1 MCVALQSS
9 NAKEREKAEEA
20 LARLQQLSEYPLPPA
35 AILIASPS
43 SSSELTP
50 EDAEEERRQQAET
63 AGQAAAALER
73 ELLQLSTKALRQRAV
88 VANVRAAKLSTQ
100 QPSFAL
106 VPSLSWQLISRSLLC
121 YIVCARRS
129 TSMPSKTRE
138 SPQTLRQS

>member
-35 AILIASPS
+35 AIASQS

-100 QPSFAL
+100 QPSFTL
-106 VPSLSWQLISRSLLC
+106 VPSLSWQLISLSLLC